1 LHRTILGDGIATSF
15 AAMFG
20 GPANTTYGENTS
32 VVGMTKVGSVW
43 VTGLAAVIAII
54 LSFINVFIAVINT
67 IPLAVMGGICI
78 ILYGFIGMNGIKV
91 LINSKVDLNKTRN
104 MIIASAMLVIGLGG
118 AVLGISNGSV
128 NFSISGMSLAAIV
141 GVLLNLVLP
150 RKESEIINKEELKI
164 EVKTSKKKA

>member
-1 LHRTILGDGIATSF
+1 
-15 AAMFG
+15 
-20 GPANTTYGENTS
+20 
-32 VVGMTKVGSVW
+32 
-43 VTGLAAVIAII
+43 
-54 LSFINVFIAVINT
+54 
-67 IPLAVMGGICI
+67 
-78 ILYGFIGMNGIKV
+78 MNGIKV